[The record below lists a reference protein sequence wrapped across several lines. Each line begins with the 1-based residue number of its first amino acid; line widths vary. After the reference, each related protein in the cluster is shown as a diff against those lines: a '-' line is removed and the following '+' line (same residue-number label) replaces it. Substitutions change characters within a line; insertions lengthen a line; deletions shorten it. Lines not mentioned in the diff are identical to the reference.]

1 MKMIPSL
8 WVAGALVLAAGSLCQ
23 AASLD
28 LNLSGDA
35 VQFET
40 NVEVTPGIQLGAGV
54 LDSDY
59 RGDATAWHGQLLGVE
74 RSRDYEIAVGAR
86 WTQVDSDFGD
96 GGGLGLGGYGYAYL
110 PQAPAVSLGGYGFYT
125 PGVVSNGDLDDAV
138 EYGVRARYAVTANVD
153 AYLGYR
159 RFRADFDHPGIGTR
173 TLDSGVHGGVRLV
186 F

>member
-1 MKMIPSL
+1 MKVIPTL
-8 WVAGALVLAAGSLCQ
+8 VAAGALALVGTSLCH

-35 VQFET
+35 VQFEA
-40 NVEVTPGIQLGAGV
+40 NVEVASGIQLGAGV

-59 RGDATAWHGQLLGVE
+59 RGDATVWHGQLLGVE
-74 RSRDYEIAVGAR
+74 RTRDYEIGVGAR

-125 PGVVSNGDLDDAV
+125 PGVVTSRDLDDAF
-138 EYGVRARYAVTANVD
+138 EYGVRARYAVTSNVD

-159 RFRADFDHPGIGTR
+159 RFRADFDRPGIGTR